1 MKEKLKD
8 AQYALDNLS
17 TLRENVYSYASYAK
31 HLCSMVEREDAT
43 LYEKVEKAQNSIG
56 ELVKYI
62 DGVIKRANDE
72 SR

>member
-1 MKEKLKD
+1 MEEKLKD
-8 AQYALDNLS
+8 AQYASDNFD

-31 HLCSMVEREDAT
+31 HLCSMVEHEDAT
-43 LYEKVEKAQNSIG
+43 LYEKVEKAQDGID

-62 DGVIKRANDE
+62 DGVIKEATDG